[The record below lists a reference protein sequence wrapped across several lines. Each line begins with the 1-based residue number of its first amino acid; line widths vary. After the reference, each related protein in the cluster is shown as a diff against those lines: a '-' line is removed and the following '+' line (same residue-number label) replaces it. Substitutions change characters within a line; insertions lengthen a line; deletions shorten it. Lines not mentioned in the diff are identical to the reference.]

1 MNQIDQLISQAGI
14 QGTFDVRCLYRGGFR
29 LPHEQSP
36 AGVMPFHLLMKGEI
50 RVSTAQGDDVTLRPG
65 DLLLLPGGEPHTIW
79 REGDTLA
86 LAEPGDGLLP
96 QRGDGGDQVEF
107 LCGEYRYQ
115 GPLRP
120 LLLDAL
126 PSPLCIPLL
135 TSESQ
140 QSLRLVLSLIHQE
153 LQREQQG
160 SGAVLTA
167 LSQVLLAMGL
177 RAHASDPHGALG
189 LVGALQDPRLGRSLQ
204 AMLADPAN
212 PVFTLRVGDAF
223 AGLIGFKS
231 ADSTTLTIEIGYW
244 LRSEY
249 QGRGLMTAAAE
260 ALCRMA
266 FGQMGMENVEIKCAA
281 GNLRSNRIPLRLGF
295 RLDRIEVRGEQL
307 ADGEFTDLN
316 VYRLPRP

>member
-1 MNQIDQLISQAGI
+1 MNRRYRKTIIAGNWKMNKTASETKKFAEELKAI
-14 QGTFDVRCLYRGGFR
+14 LPKAKWCDVVVCVPAVNIPAAMKAFKDVR
-29 LPHEQSP
+29 
-36 AGVMPFHLLMKGEI
+36 
-50 RVSTAQGDDVTLRPG
+50 VSVGAQNVFY
-65 DLLLLPGGEPHTIW
+65 EK
-79 REGDTLA
+79 
-86 LAEPGDGLLP
+86 
-96 QRGDGGDQVEF
+96 
-107 LCGEYRYQ
+107 
-115 GPLRP
+115 
-120 LLLDAL
+120 
-126 PSPLCIPLL
+126 
-135 TSESQ
+135 
-140 QSLRLVLSLIHQE
+140 
-153 LQREQQG
+153 
-160 SGAVLTA
+160 SGAYTGEVSA
-167 LSQVLLAMGL
+167 
-177 RAHASDPHGALG
+177 
-189 LVGALQDPRLGRSLQ
+189 

-212 PVFTLRVGDAF
+212 PVFTLRVRDAF

-231 ADSTTLTIEIGYW
+231 ADSRTRTIEIGYW